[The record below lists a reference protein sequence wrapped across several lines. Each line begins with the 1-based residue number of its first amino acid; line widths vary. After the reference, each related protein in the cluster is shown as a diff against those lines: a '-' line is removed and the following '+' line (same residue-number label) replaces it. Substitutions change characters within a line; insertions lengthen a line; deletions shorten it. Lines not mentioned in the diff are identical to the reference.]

1 MSAHYY
7 LMSQLPALIRDVPAQ
22 IDYARFEELASRF
35 LAPEDLAALRALSL
49 EPPRSPVSTG
59 SEILDAW
66 FAFERSLR
74 LSLARARAEK
84 LGRDFPETGE
94 DESCVYAA
102 LEGSEVAR
110 AAAAIEN
117 PLDAE
122 RFLSRARFDFIE
134 NIGSL
139 HGFDREA
146 VFAYGLSLLLKERE
160 SKFSPDT
167 GRAAYVEAY
176 NAILGE

>member
-7 LMSQLPALIRDVPAQ
+7 LMSQLPTLTRDTAAQ
-22 IDYARFEELASRF
+22 IDYARFRELASRF
-35 LAPEDLAALRALSL
+35 LAPGDLEVLSALSL
-49 EPPRSPVSTG
+49 EPPRSFGATG

-74 LSLARARAEK
+74 LSLARARAEA

-94 DESCVYAA
+94 DESNVYAA
-102 LEGSEVAR
+102 LEGAEVAR
-110 AAAAIEN
+110 AASAIEN

-122 RFLSRARFDFIE
+122 RFLVRARFDFIE

-160 SKFSPDT
+160 SRFSPET
-167 GRAAYVEAY
+167 GRAAYTEAY

>member
-7 LMSQLPALIRDVPAQ
+7 LMAQLPTLTRDAPAQ
-22 IDYARFEELASRF
+22 IDYARFRELASRF
-35 LAPEDLAALRALSL
+35 LAPDDLAVLRALSL
-49 EPPRSPVSTG
+49 EPPRDPELTG

-66 FAFERSLR
+66 FSFERSLR
-74 LSLARARAEK
+74 LSLARARADS

-94 DESCVYAA
+94 DESNVYAA
-102 LEGSEVAR
+102 LEGAEIAR
-110 AAAAIEN
+110 AATAIEN
-117 PLDAE
+117 PLEAE
-122 RFLSRARFDFIE
+122 RFLFRERFDFIG

-160 SKFSPDT
+160 SRFSPET